1 MGVDRK
7 AQIQTI
13 SSEKFWEFPFKLV
26 WHELCLRLQAPIK
39 CSDVSHCKRY
49 KNFLETYFE
58 ANVWGDFISHH
69 HHGKLWV
76 LPTSDQAI
84 NIYLW
89 TIDNTILIIL
99 SSFWSGGLIE
109 ATKPTSSVELDFT
122 KWVHHSLGTEL
133 RSHPLTFSL
142 PYAQYDG
149 WDVYYYYKPSPKV
162 SPKTVIRY
170 WGGF

>member
-89 TIDNTILIIL
+89 RSDHRQHNPHHLVIILIWRINWSHKTNIL
-99 SSFWSGGLIE
+99 CRVGFYQVGAPLSGNRAPFTPTDFFSSICAVW
-109 ATKPTSSVELDFT
+109 
-122 KWVHHSLGTEL
+122 WVRCLL
-133 RSHPLTFSL
+133 
-142 PYAQYDG
+142 
-149 WDVYYYYKPSPKV
+149 
-162 SPKTVIRY
+162 
-170 WGGF
+170 